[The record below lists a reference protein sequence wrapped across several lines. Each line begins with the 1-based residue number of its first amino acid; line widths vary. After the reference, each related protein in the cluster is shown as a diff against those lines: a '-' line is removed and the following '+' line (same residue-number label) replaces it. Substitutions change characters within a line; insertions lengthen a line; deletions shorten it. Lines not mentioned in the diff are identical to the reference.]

1 MSNNKS
7 LVTNL
12 FLAAILP
19 TILVL
24 CGIGLFVAMG
34 SQQPKQVATD
44 GKDPASLMAKLSIV
58 GVQSV
63 KSYEGIASL
72 DVNVMGTV
80 VPYRQVTLGA
90 EIAGRVKFKSD
101 ECRIGR
107 YVHKG
112 DVLFKIDPTDFQLEV
127 DRLAAVR
134 DAEYAQQ
141 KELDQEL
148 SNAQKS
154 LLLAEEDYALQ
165 EKELT
170 RLNSLPIGFAS
181 ASEMDQAR
189 RLRITSASQRQ
200 TIQNQL
206 QLLEA
211 KRTRIL
217 LGERLAAAQLE
228 QAKVNLDRTEVKS
241 PISGVIITES
251 VQEDSFVQKGAT
263 LCIIEDTERVEVSC
277 NVRSDQLLLIL
288 DQTQTNQSSPPSSR
302 IVKSASYE
310 LPTTPVTISYHVAGR
325 DHTVY
330 EWHGNLSRYEGIG
343 LDAQSRTVPI
353 RITVPK
359 PEEVW
364 QGGKMIEEESNGG
377 LPALVRGMFVD
388 CSIRTNPN
396 RPLVLLPKLALKP
409 GNQVWQ
415 FERDD
420 SLVSAPVDESPLN
433 ESLNSPGSTPINES
447 IKSGMA
453 KPKLN
458 LEEWSAGRIR
468 ILTDVRVISTIRLP
482 ENPKQEYWITE
493 ASPDL
498 KPGTLTVVT
507 PLANI
512 LGDGTDKARFQR
524 SSIGGNEQ

>member
-1 MSNNKS
+1 MSKNKS
-7 LVTNL
+7 LIYKL
-12 FLAAILP
+12 FLAVILP
-19 TILVL
+19 IILISSGV
-24 CGIGLFVAMG
+24 GLFVAMG
-34 SQQPKQVATD
+34 SQQPKQVETD
-44 GKDPASLMAKLSIV
+44 GKDPASLMAKLAIV

-63 KSYEGIASL
+63 KPFEGIASL

-90 EIAGRVKFKSD
+90 EIAGRIKFKSD

-127 DRLAAVR
+127 DRLAAMR

-141 KELDQEL
+141 TELDQEL

-154 LLLAEEDYALQ
+154 LLLADEDYALQ

-170 RLNSLPIGFAS
+170 RLSSLPIGFAS

-200 TIQNQL
+200 SIQNQL
-206 QLLEA
+206 QLLES

-228 QAKVNLDRTEVKS
+228 QAKVNLERTEVKS
-241 PISGVIITES
+241 PISGVIIAES

-263 LCIIEDTERVEVSC
+263 LCMIEDTQRVEVSC

-288 DQTQTNQSSPPSSR
+288 DQTQTNESTPPSSR

-310 LPTTPVTISYHVAGR
+310 LPATPVTISYHVAGR

-330 EWHGNLSRYEGIG
+330 EWQGSLSRYEGIG

-364 QGGKMIEEESNGG
+364 QGGKRIEEDHNGG

-415 FERDD
+415 FEPDD
-420 SLVSAPVDESPLN
+420 SLV
-433 ESLNSPGSTPINES
+433 NSPAGETS
-447 IKSGMA
+447 IKESTKSGLA

-458 LEEWSAGRIR
+458 VEEWSAGRVR

-482 ENPKQEYWITE
+482 EDPKQEYWITE
-493 ASPDL
+493 ANPDL
-498 KPGTLTVVT
+498 KPETLTIVS

-512 LGDGTDKARFQR
+512 IGDGTDKVRFQR
-524 SSIGGNEQ
+524 STKGDSQP

>member
-1 MSNNKS
+1 
-7 LVTNL
+7 
-12 FLAAILP
+12 
-19 TILVL
+19 
-24 CGIGLFVAMG
+24 MG

-263 LCIIEDTERVEVSC
+263 LCMIEDT
-277 NVRSDQLLLIL
+277 
-288 DQTQTNQSSPPSSR
+288 
-302 IVKSASYE
+302 
-310 LPTTPVTISYHVAGR
+310 
-325 DHTVY
+325 
-330 EWHGNLSRYEGIG
+330 
-343 LDAQSRTVPI
+343 
-353 RITVPK
+353 
-359 PEEVW
+359 
-364 QGGKMIEEESNGG
+364 
-377 LPALVRGMFVD
+377 
-388 CSIRTNPN
+388 
-396 RPLVLLPKLALKP
+396 
-409 GNQVWQ
+409 
-415 FERDD
+415 
-420 SLVSAPVDESPLN
+420 
-433 ESLNSPGSTPINES
+433 
-447 IKSGMA
+447 
-453 KPKLN
+453 
-458 LEEWSAGRIR
+458 
-468 ILTDVRVISTIRLP
+468 
-482 ENPKQEYWITE
+482 
-493 ASPDL
+493 
-498 KPGTLTVVT
+498 
-507 PLANI
+507 
-512 LGDGTDKARFQR
+512 
-524 SSIGGNEQ
+524 